1 MNTIHTALAK
11 AAAIAVLASFAGSA
25 AAAGTQQLD
34 VSATVLKVCK
44 FIPGANMPMVF
55 ADIDPSVAGGVSK
68 WVDVPFKC
76 TNGTADTTVT
86 VTSGGAALSNG
97 ADSMAYSVAV
107 GAIPAGAGFGAAAT
121 LVRVTGTIPAASY
134 QDAKAL
140 TYSDTVILTINN

>member
-1 MNTIHTALAK
+1 
-11 AAAIAVLASFAGSA
+11 
-25 AAAGTQQLD
+25 
-34 VSATVLKVCK
+34 
-44 FIPGANMPMVF
+44 
-55 ADIDPSVAGGVSK
+55 
-68 WVDVPFKC
+68 
-76 TNGTADTTVT
+76 VT